1 MNNNR
6 VGVCNGPFK
15 YIGTVRSHIKKLLRK
30 NPDCTDQTI
39 ADMASKELSIEVSR
53 NAVASV
59 LSRFDCRVEEYLK
72 SLIALKSTRQFKLE
86 EPLVEI
92 FRTCYSDNRDVKQVL
107 DRITASP
114 GNIKLHGQTLFVVLD
129 WIQNNLHREAAIKLC
144 QKLNE
149 KAVRMVGGLNIKLAF
164 YISKYPKYS
173 IKRSSCTN

>member
-1 MNNNR
+1 MNR
-6 VGVCNGPFK
+6 CDLEK
-15 YIGTVRSHIKKLLRK
+15 KKLYDLM
-30 NPDCTDQTI
+30 QF
-39 ADMASKELSIEVSR
+39 MAYNSR
-53 NAVASV
+53 
-59 LSRFDCRVEEYLK
+59 EK
-72 SLIALKSTRQFKLE
+72 
-86 EPLVEI
+86 LVEI